1 MTEGARGQQKGN
13 NPQPDQ
19 PLDRRR
25 ERIKAEYT
33 EMKGYWPEGHQPALE
48 LDPDWLE
55 AFMNYGRAVTENSG
69 LDPKVRE
76 LIYIAVDGC
85 VTHLYGPGTKS
96 HIRRALELG
105 ATKEEILG
113 VLKIVTLVGAHSTAA
128 GFPIVQEVLREI
140 GELE

>member
-1 MTEGARGQQKGN
+1 MIEQSGPQARDGSRVN
-13 NPQPDQ
+13 EFPDSK
-19 PLDRRR
+19 R

-33 EMKGYWPEGHQPALE
+33 EMKGYWPDGHDPALE

-55 AFMNYGRAVTENSG
+55 AFMNYGRAVTEGSG

-76 LIYIAVDGC
+76 LVYIAVDGC

-128 GFPIVQEVLREI
+128 GFPLVQEVLREL
-140 GELE
+140 GQH